1 MIHTPVL
8 LGYQPTTSLPPQCQA
23 LAGCSD
29 AWQGRRYLRQAFP
42 HPHPA
47 SCVATV
53 EMGATERDLNV
64 AGEVGKKLMV
74 RGTSLVVQW

>member
-1 MIHTPVL
+1 MISCSVHEYMFNVL
-8 LGYQPTTSLPPQCQA
+8 E
-23 LAGCSD
+23 
-29 AWQGRRYLRQAFP
+29 RRYLRRAFP

-53 EMGATERDLNV
+53 EMGVTERDLNV
-64 AGEVGKKLMV
+64 AGEAGKKLMV